1 MIPLIS
7 VIKTLE
13 SRPLDRDPTIAML
26 PASFNRGLYNACI

>member
-26 PASFNRGLYNACI
+26 PVSFNRGHYSAYI